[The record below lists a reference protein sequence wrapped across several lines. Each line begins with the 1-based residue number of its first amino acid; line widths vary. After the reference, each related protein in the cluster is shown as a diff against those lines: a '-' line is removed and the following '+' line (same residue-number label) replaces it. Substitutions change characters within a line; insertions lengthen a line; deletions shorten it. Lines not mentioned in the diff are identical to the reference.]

1 MKHWIK
7 TGICVLTAAT
17 MLPMT
22 AFAAGLSMSFDQT
35 GTTAHVQMTDVTT
48 GRYAAEVTFSVK
60 NAQNL
65 QFESTAESNAI
76 TVDNDTVTLYI
87 ASRAPLNADS
97 DKLNFGTL
105 SVSPGTE
112 VTAVGKAVLLD
123 RALNRT
129 ELTGLT
135 LDIQQDSGDTGD
147 TGDGDTDDDSG
158 SQGGSSSGGSTSGG
172 SSSSGS
178 GSSSSGSSSST
189 NKTPTVS
196 VSGTGGKVKADQ
208 SGTVTITPD
217 DGYRIV
223 KILVNGKEVE
233 IASKL
238 TGLKSTDKVVVTFE
252 KIEDSED
259 SQTPAPSVS
268 FTDVPAGAWYA
279 EAVSFVVERGLFQGD
294 SATTFAPNA
303 DMNRAMLVTVL
314 YRLSGDSA
322 PAQSAGFTD
331 VAAGTWYADAV
342 AWAKANGI
350 VSGVS
355 SSQFAPAQSITREQT
370 AAILSRYSA
379 YKGHT
384 LPTGS
389 ADFADRDQISGYAQQ
404 AVASMQAAGLIQG
417 RENNRFAPKE
427 KSTRAEVAT
436 ILMRYVK
443 MTEQ

>member
-7 TGICVLTAAT
+7 TGICALTAAT

-65 QFESTAESNAI
+65 QFESTSESHAI

-97 DKLNFGTL
+97 DKLDFGTL

-112 VTAVGKAVLLD
+112 VTAAGKAVLLD

-135 LDIQQDSGDTGD
+135 LDIRQDTGD
-147 TGDGDTDDDSG
+147 TGNGDTDGDSG
-158 SQGGSSSGGSTSGG
+158 SQGG

-208 SGTVTITPD
+208 NGTVTITPD
-217 DGYRIV
+217 DGYRIA

-233 IASKL
+233 ITSKL

-252 KIEDSED
+252 KIEDGED

-279 EAVSFVVERGLFQGD
+279 EAVSFVVARGLFQGD

-322 PAQSAGFTD
+322 PAQVAGFTD

-389 ADFADRDQISGYAQQ
+389 ADFADRDQISDYAQQ

>member
-65 QFESTAESNAI
+65 QFESTAESHAI

-97 DKLNFGTL
+97 DKLDFGTL

-112 VTAVGKAVLLD
+112 VTAAGKAVLLD

-135 LDIQQDSGDTGD
+135 LDIRQDTGD
-147 TGDGDTDDDSG
+147 TGNGDTDGDSG
-158 SQGGSSSGGSTSGG
+158 SQGGSSA
-172 SSSSGS
+172 SGS

-208 SGTVTITPD
+208 NGTVTITPD
-217 DGYRIV
+217 DGYRIA

-233 IASKL
+233 ITSKL

-252 KIEDSED
+252 KIEDGED

-279 EAVSFVVERGLFQGD
+279 EAVSFVVARGLFQGD

-314 YRLSGDSA
+314 YRLSGDST
-322 PAQSAGFTD
+322 PAQAAGFTD

-389 ADFADRDQISGYAQQ
+389 ADFADRDQISDYAQQ

>member
-65 QFESTAESNAI
+65 QFESTAESHAI

-97 DKLNFGTL
+97 DKLDFGTL

-112 VTAVGKAVLLD
+112 VTAAGKAVLLD

-135 LDIQQDSGDTGD
+135 LDIRQDTGD
-147 TGDGDTDDDSG
+147 TGNGDTDGDSG
-158 SQGGSSSGGSTSGG
+158 SQGGSSA
-172 SSSSGS
+172 SGS
-178 GSSSSGSSSST
+178 GSSGSGSSSST

-208 SGTVTITPD
+208 NGTVTITPD
-217 DGYRIV
+217 DGYRIA

-233 IASKL
+233 ITSKL

-252 KIEDSED
+252 KIEDGED

-279 EAVSFVVERGLFQGD
+279 EAVSFVVARGLFQGD

-322 PAQSAGFTD
+322 PAQAAGFTD

-389 ADFADRDQISGYAQQ
+389 ADFADRDQISDYAQQ

>member
-7 TGICVLTAAT
+7 TGICALTAVT

-65 QFESTAESNAI
+65 QFESTAESHAI

-97 DKLNFGTL
+97 DKLDFGTL

-112 VTAVGKAVLLD
+112 VTAAGKAVLLD
-123 RALNRT
+123 RTLNRT

-135 LDIQQDSGDTGD
+135 LDIRQDTGD
-147 TGDGDTDDDSG
+147 TGNGDTNGDSG
-158 SQGGSSSGGSTSGG
+158 SQGGSSA
-172 SSSSGS
+172 SGS

-208 SGTVTITPD
+208 NGTVTITPD
-217 DGYRIV
+217 DGYRIA

-233 IASKL
+233 ITSKL
-238 TGLKSTDKVVVTFE
+238 TGLKSADKVVVTFE
-252 KIEDSED
+252 KIEDGKD

-322 PAQSAGFTD
+322 PAQAAGFTD

-389 ADFADRDQISGYAQQ
+389 ADFADRDQISDYAQQ

>member
-7 TGICVLTAAT
+7 TGICALTAAT

-65 QFESTAESNAI
+65 QFESTAESHAI
-76 TVDNDTVTLYI
+76 TVNNDTVTLYI

-97 DKLNFGTL
+97 DKLDFGTL

-112 VTAVGKAVLLD
+112 VTAAGKAVLLD

-135 LDIQQDSGDTGD
+135 LDIRQDTGD
-147 TGDGDTDDDSG
+147 TGNGNTDGDSG
-158 SQGGSSSGGSTSGG
+158 SQGG

-196 VSGTGGKVKADQ
+196 VSGTGGKVKVDQ
-208 SGTVTITPD
+208 NGTVTITPD
-217 DGYRIV
+217 DGYRIA

-233 IASKL
+233 ITSKL

-252 KIEDSED
+252 KIEDGED

-322 PAQSAGFTD
+322 PAQAAGFTD

-355 SSQFAPAQSITREQT
+355 SSQFAPTQSITREQT

-389 ADFADRDQISGYAQQ
+389 ADFADRDQISDYAQQ

-417 RENNRFAPKE
+417 RENNRFVPKE

>member
-65 QFESTAESNAI
+65 QFESTAESHAI

-97 DKLNFGTL
+97 DKLDFGTL

-112 VTAVGKAVLLD
+112 VTAAGKAVLLD

-135 LDIQQDSGDTGD
+135 LDIRQDTGD
-147 TGDGDTDDDSG
+147 TGNGNTDGDSG
-158 SQGGSSSGGSTSGG
+158 SQGG

-178 GSSSSGSSSST
+178 GSSGSGSSSST

-196 VSGTGGKVKADQ
+196 VSGTGGKVKVDQ
-208 SGTVTITPD
+208 NGTVTITPD
-217 DGYRIV
+217 DGYRIA

-233 IASKL
+233 ITSKL

-252 KIEDSED
+252 KIEDGED

-279 EAVSFVVERGLFQGD
+279 EAVSFVVARGLFQGD

-322 PAQSAGFTD
+322 PAQAAGFTD

-389 ADFADRDQISGYAQQ
+389 ADFADRDQISDYAQQ

>member
-7 TGICVLTAAT
+7 TGICALTAAT

-22 AFAAGLSMSFDQT
+22 AFAAGLSMSFNQT

-65 QFESTAESNAI
+65 QFESTAESHAI

-97 DKLNFGTL
+97 DKLDFGTL

-112 VTAVGKAVLLD
+112 VTAAGKAVLLD

-135 LDIQQDSGDTGD
+135 LDIRQDTGD
-147 TGDGDTDDDSG
+147 TGNGNTDGDSG
-158 SQGGSSSGGSTSGG
+158 SQGG

-208 SGTVTITPD
+208 NGTVTITPD
-217 DGYRIV
+217 DGYRIA

-233 IASKL
+233 ITSKL
-238 TGLKSTDKVVVTFE
+238 TGLKSADKVVVTFE
-252 KIEDSED
+252 KIEDGKD

-279 EAVSFVVERGLFQGD
+279 EAVSFVVARGLFQGD

-322 PAQSAGFTD
+322 PAQAAGFTD

-389 ADFADRDQISGYAQQ
+389 ADFADRNQISDYAQQ

>member
-65 QFESTAESNAI
+65 QFESTAESHAI

-97 DKLNFGTL
+97 DKLDFGTL

-112 VTAVGKAVLLD
+112 VTAAGKAVLLD

-135 LDIQQDSGDTGD
+135 LDIRQDTGD
-147 TGDGDTDDDSG
+147 TGNGDTDGDSG
-158 SQGGSSSGGSTSGG
+158 SQGGSSA
-172 SSSSGS
+172 SGS
-178 GSSSSGSSSST
+178 GSSGSGSSSST

-208 SGTVTITPD
+208 NGTVTITPD
-217 DGYRIV
+217 DGYRIA

-233 IASKL
+233 ITSKL

-252 KIEDSED
+252 KIEDGED

-279 EAVSFVVERGLFQGD
+279 EAVSFVVARGLFQGD

-322 PAQSAGFTD
+322 PAQAAGFTD

-389 ADFADRDQISGYAQQ
+389 ADFADRDQISDYAQQ

-417 RENNRFAPKE
+417 RENNCFAPKE

>member
-65 QFESTAESNAI
+65 QFESTAESHAI

-97 DKLNFGTL
+97 DKLDFGTL

-112 VTAVGKAVLLD
+112 VTAAGKAVLLD

-135 LDIQQDSGDTGD
+135 LDIQQDTGD
-147 TGDGDTDDDSG
+147 TGNGDTDGDSG
-158 SQGGSSSGGSTSGG
+158 SQGG

-178 GSSSSGSSSST
+178 GSSGSGSSSST

-208 SGTVTITPD
+208 NGTVTITPD
-217 DGYRIV
+217 DGYRIA

-233 IASKL
+233 ITSKL

-252 KIEDSED
+252 KIEDGED

-279 EAVSFVVERGLFQGD
+279 EAVSFVVARGLFQGD

-322 PAQSAGFTD
+322 PAQAAGFTD

-389 ADFADRDQISGYAQQ
+389 ADFADRDQISDYAQQ

>member
-7 TGICVLTAAT
+7 TGICALTAAT

-22 AFAAGLSMSFDQT
+22 ALAAGLSMSFDQT
-35 GTTAHVQMTDVTT
+35 GTTANVQLTDVTT
-48 GRYAAEVTFSVK
+48 SRYAAEVTFSVS
-60 NAQNL
+60 NTQSL
-65 QFESTAESNAI
+65 QFDSTAESHQMV
-76 TVDNDTVTLYI
+76 VDNGNITLYI

-112 VTAVGKAVLLD
+112 VTQVGTAIVLD

-135 LDIQQDSGDTGD
+135 LDIQHE
-147 TGDGDTDDDSG
+147 
-158 SQGGSSSGGSTSGG
+158 QGGSTEDSTGDSDSGTQDDTSSGGNT
-172 SSSSGS
+172 SSGS
-178 GSSSSGSSSST
+178 GSSSSSST
-189 NKTPTVS
+189 SKTPTVS
-196 VSGTGGKVKADQ
+196 VSGTGGKVKADRN
-208 SGTVTITPD
+208 GTVTITPD
-217 DGYRIV
+217 AGYQIA

-233 IASKL
+233 ITNEL

-252 KIEDSED
+252 KIEDS
-259 SQTPAPSVS
+259 QPPAPSVS

-314 YRLSGDSA
+314 YRLSGDST

-331 VAAGTWYADAV
+331 VPAGAWYADAV

-355 SSQFAPAQSITREQT
+355 SDRFAPEENVTREQT
-370 AAILSRYSA
+370 AAILSRYST
-379 YKGHT
+379 YKGQT

-389 ADFADRDQISGYAQQ
+389 AAFADQAQISDYAQQ

>member
-65 QFESTAESNAI
+65 QFESTAESHAI

-97 DKLNFGTL
+97 DKLDFGTL

-112 VTAVGKAVLLD
+112 VTAAGKAVLLD

-135 LDIQQDSGDTGD
+135 LDIRQDTGD
-147 TGDGDTDDDSG
+147 TGNGDTDGDSG
-158 SQGGSSSGGSTSGG
+158 SQGGSSA
-172 SSSSGS
+172 SGS

-196 VSGTGGKVKADQ
+196 VSGTGGKVKVDQ
-208 SGTVTITPD
+208 NGTVTITPD
-217 DGYRIV
+217 DGYRIA

-233 IASKL
+233 ITSKL

-252 KIEDSED
+252 KIEDGED

-279 EAVSFVVERGLFQGD
+279 EAVSFVVARGLFQGD

-314 YRLSGDSA
+314 YRLSGDST
-322 PAQSAGFTD
+322 PAQAAGFTD

-389 ADFADRDQISGYAQQ
+389 ADFADRDQISDYAQQ

>member
-65 QFESTAESNAI
+65 QFESTAESHAI

-97 DKLNFGTL
+97 DKLDFGTL

-112 VTAVGKAVLLD
+112 VTAAGKAVLLD

-135 LDIQQDSGDTGD
+135 LDIRQDTGD
-147 TGDGDTDDDSG
+147 TGNGDTDGDSG
-158 SQGGSSSGGSTSGG
+158 SQGGSSA
-172 SSSSGS
+172 SGS
-178 GSSSSGSSSST
+178 GSSGSGSSSST

-208 SGTVTITPD
+208 NGTVTITPD
-217 DGYRIV
+217 DGYRIA

-233 IASKL
+233 ITSKL

-252 KIEDSED
+252 KIEDGED

-279 EAVSFVVERGLFQGD
+279 EAVSFVVARGLFQGD

-314 YRLSGDSA
+314 YRLSGDST
-322 PAQSAGFTD
+322 PAQAAGFTD

-389 ADFADRDQISGYAQQ
+389 ADFADRDQISDYAQQ

>member
-65 QFESTAESNAI
+65 QFESTAESHAI

-97 DKLNFGTL
+97 DKLDFGTL

-112 VTAVGKAVLLD
+112 VTAAGKAVLLD

-135 LDIQQDSGDTGD
+135 LDIQQDTGD
-147 TGDGDTDDDSG
+147 TGNGDTDGDSG
-158 SQGGSSSGGSTSGG
+158 SQGGSSA
-172 SSSSGS
+172 SGS
-178 GSSSSGSSSST
+178 GSSGSGSSSST

-208 SGTVTITPD
+208 NGTVTITPD
-217 DGYRIV
+217 DGYRIA

-233 IASKL
+233 ITSKL

-252 KIEDSED
+252 KIEDGED

-279 EAVSFVVERGLFQGD
+279 EAVSFVVARGLFQGD

-322 PAQSAGFTD
+322 PAQAAGFTD

-389 ADFADRDQISGYAQQ
+389 ADFADRDQISDYAQQ

>member
-65 QFESTAESNAI
+65 QFESTAESHAI

-97 DKLNFGTL
+97 DKLDFGTL

-112 VTAVGKAVLLD
+112 VTAAGKAVLLD

-135 LDIQQDSGDTGD
+135 LDIRQDTGD
-147 TGDGDTDDDSG
+147 TGNGDTDGDSG
-158 SQGGSSSGGSTSGG
+158 SQGGSSA
-172 SSSSGS
+172 SGS

-208 SGTVTITPD
+208 NGTVTITPD
-217 DGYRIV
+217 DGYRIA

-252 KIEDSED
+252 KIEDGED

-279 EAVSFVVERGLFQGD
+279 EAVSFVVARGLFQGD

-314 YRLSGDSA
+314 YRLSGDST
-322 PAQSAGFTD
+322 PAQAAGFTD

-389 ADFADRDQISGYAQQ
+389 ADFADRDQISDYAQQ

>member
-48 GRYAAEVTFSVK
+48 GRYAAEVTFSAK

-65 QFESTAESNAI
+65 QFESTAESHAI

-97 DKLNFGTL
+97 DKLDFGTL

-112 VTAVGKAVLLD
+112 VTAAGKAVLLD

-135 LDIQQDSGDTGD
+135 LDIRQDTGD
-147 TGDGDTDDDSG
+147 TGNGDTDGDSG
-158 SQGGSSSGGSTSGG
+158 SQGGSSA
-172 SSSSGS
+172 SGS
-178 GSSSSGSSSST
+178 GSSGSGSSSST

-208 SGTVTITPD
+208 NGTVTITPD
-217 DGYRIV
+217 DGYRIA

-233 IASKL
+233 ITSKL

-252 KIEDSED
+252 KIEDGED

-279 EAVSFVVERGLFQGD
+279 EAVSFVVARGLFQGD

-322 PAQSAGFTD
+322 PAQAAGFTD

-389 ADFADRDQISGYAQQ
+389 ADFADRDQISDYAQQ

>member
-7 TGICVLTAAT
+7 TGICALTAAT

-65 QFESTAESNAI
+65 QFESTAESHAI

-97 DKLNFGTL
+97 DKLDFGTL

-112 VTAVGKAVLLD
+112 VTAAGKAVLLD

-135 LDIQQDSGDTGD
+135 LDIRQDTGD
-147 TGDGDTDDDSG
+147 TGNGDTDGDSG
-158 SQGGSSSGGSTSGG
+158 SQGGSSA
-172 SSSSGS
+172 SGS
-178 GSSSSGSSSST
+178 GSSGSGSSSST

-208 SGTVTITPD
+208 NGTVTITPD
-217 DGYRIV
+217 DGYRIA

-233 IASKL
+233 ITSKL

-252 KIEDSED
+252 KIEDGED

-279 EAVSFVVERGLFQGD
+279 EAVSFVVARGLFQGD

-322 PAQSAGFTD
+322 PAQAAGFTD

-389 ADFADRDQISGYAQQ
+389 ADFADRDQISDYAQQ

>member
-7 TGICVLTAAT
+7 TGICALTAAT

-65 QFESTAESNAI
+65 QFESTAESHAI

-97 DKLNFGTL
+97 DKLDFGTL

-112 VTAVGKAVLLD
+112 VTAAGKAVLLD

-135 LDIQQDSGDTGD
+135 LDIRQDTGD
-147 TGDGDTDDDSG
+147 TGNGDTDGDSG
-158 SQGGSSSGGSTSGG
+158 SQGGSSA
-172 SSSSGS
+172 SGS
-178 GSSSSGSSSST
+178 GSSGSGSSSST

-208 SGTVTITPD
+208 NGTVTITPD
-217 DGYRIV
+217 DGYRIA

-233 IASKL
+233 ITSKL

-252 KIEDSED
+252 KIEDGEG
-259 SQTPAPSVS
+259 SQTPAPPVS

-279 EAVSFVVERGLFQGD
+279 EAVSFVVARGLFQGD

-322 PAQSAGFTD
+322 PAQAAGFTD

-389 ADFADRDQISGYAQQ
+389 ADFADRDQISDYAQQ

>member
-7 TGICVLTAAT
+7 TGICALTAAT

-65 QFESTAESNAI
+65 QFESTAESHAI

-97 DKLNFGTL
+97 DKLDFGTL

-112 VTAVGKAVLLD
+112 VTAAGKAVLLD

-135 LDIQQDSGDTGD
+135 LDLRQDTGD
-147 TGDGDTDDDSG
+147 TGNGDTDGDSG
-158 SQGGSSSGGSTSGG
+158 SQGGSSA
-172 SSSSGS
+172 SGS
-178 GSSSSGSSSST
+178 GSNSSGSSSST

-208 SGTVTITPD
+208 NGTVTITPD
-217 DGYRIV
+217 DGYRIA
-223 KILVNGKEVE
+223 KILVNGKEVG
-233 IASKL
+233 ITSKL

-252 KIEDSED
+252 KIEDGED

-279 EAVSFVVERGLFQGD
+279 EAVSFVVARGLFQGD

-389 ADFADRDQISGYAQQ
+389 ADFADRDQISDYAQQ